1 MKKWFLLPV
10 AGALLVAA
18 CSKDDND
25 PTPAPTPTPTS
36 VNGKFTVSFDSTRFA
51 IDSLRGYYLNA
62 GGTLDS
68 TTLRGVY
75 SWESPARRY
84 DQADTGYARVFAW
97 GSTRVSGSE
106 VPSVKFSEAFSANR
120 FSSGKGNS
128 QKDGKTGFQSF
139 YGFRY

>member
-1 MKKWFLLPV
+1 MKKMLLLTV
-10 AGALLVAA
+10 AFALLVAA
-18 CSKDDND
+18 CSKDDDN
-25 PTPAPTPTPTS
+25 PPPTPTPMS

-106 VPSVKFSEAFSANR
+106 VPSVKFSETFSANR